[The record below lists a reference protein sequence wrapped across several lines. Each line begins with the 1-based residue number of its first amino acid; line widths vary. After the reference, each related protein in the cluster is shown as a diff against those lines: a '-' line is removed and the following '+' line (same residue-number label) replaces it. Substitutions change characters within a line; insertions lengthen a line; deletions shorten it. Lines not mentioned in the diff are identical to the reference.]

1 MPKYPLFLVAVFS
14 RPGDNLNVGA
24 MVLDTLVFFWCCSGV
39 FSLYLASIMHSINS
53 PLKSNGI
60 LWTKRF
66 SLLFSPTAQRKS
78 SSEIQHLFRSHI
90 FQGNPGAFLWNSW
103 PTVSTWL
110 VFLWFRQELL
120 EGVVEKRISFHP
132 GFEFPLRIH
141 RSLSL
146 FGCEGQSRQILLKQ

>member
-78 SSEIQHLFRSHI
+78 SSEIQLLFRYHI
-90 FQGNPGAFLWNSW
+90 FHDSPGALLSNSW
-103 PTVSTWL
+103 PTVYTL
-110 VFLWFRQELL
+110 VVFLWFRQKLL

-132 GFEFPLRIH
+132 GLEFPLRIH
-141 RSLSL
+141 RSLLL
-146 FGCEGQSRQILLKQ
+146 FGCKGQSRPLFKE